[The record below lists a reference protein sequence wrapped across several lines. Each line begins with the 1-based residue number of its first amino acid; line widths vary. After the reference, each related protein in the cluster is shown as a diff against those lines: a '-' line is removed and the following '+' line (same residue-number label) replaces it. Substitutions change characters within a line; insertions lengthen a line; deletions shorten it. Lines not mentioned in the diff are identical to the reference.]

1 MNFFTLITAS
11 AVLLSLLAKGQI
23 PVNNAYAIT
32 SEKKGAYEWT
42 EVKLI
47 DLSTGNVVSNVFESN
62 KGQFNVFDARSLKEI
77 KLKKVNGVISDDD
90 NRPFSGLSA
99 ACAYDKKLNRLY
111 YAPMFINQLRY
122 IDLNAASPKVFIFQ
136 QEPFSGADN
145 LDAESNQVTRMV
157 IASDGNGYAL
167 NNDGAHLVKFTTDQ
181 KPVFTDLGSL
191 QNAPENGEMSI
202 SDANTS
208 WGGDMIA
215 DASGNLYLIS
225 AHNHLFKID
234 VQSRKAT
241 YIARIKGLP
250 EGFTTNGAAVNQDGQ
265 IVLTSAN
272 FVTAYYSVDVKTW
285 KATIIANNERVFN
298 TSDLANENLL
308 FKTALVSP
316 ASAISVAEK
325 ISIYPNPV
333 RTSSF
338 RVTFMNKESGRYN
351 IQLVDLAGRIT
362 SDKIVNIV
370 GPGQVSEIKIDP
382 GFTKGMY
389 MVKVLNN
396 NKKEI
401 FVKKIVVE

>member
-1 MNFFTLITAS
+1 MKFSTLITAA
-11 AVLLSLLAKGQI
+11 AVLFSLFAKAQSD
-23 PVNNAYAIT
+23 VNNAYAIT

-47 DLSTGNVVSNVFESN
+47 DLSNGNVVRNIFESN
-62 KGQFNVFDARSLKEI
+62 KGQFNVFDARSMKEI
-77 KLKKVNGVISDDD
+77 KLKKINGVVSDND
-90 NRPFSGLSA
+90 NMPFSGFSA

-122 IDLNAASPKVFIFQ
+122 IDLNAATPKVFIFQ
-136 QEPFSGADN
+136 QEPFSAADN
-145 LDAESNQVTRMV
+145 FDAESNQVTRMA

-181 KPVFTDLGSL
+181 KPVFTDLGPL
-191 QNAPENGEMSI
+191 LNAPENGEMSI

-225 AHNHLFKID
+225 SHNHLFKIN

-241 YIARIKGLP
+241 YIAKIKDLP
-250 EGFTTNGAAVNQDGQ
+250 EGFTTNGAAVNQQGQ

-272 FVTAYYSVDVKTW
+272 FVTAYYAVDVKTW
-285 KATIIANNERVFN
+285 KATIIANNEHVFN

-316 ASAISVAEK
+316 VSAISVNEK
-325 ISIYPNPV
+325 ISVYPNPV

-351 IQLVDLAGRIT
+351 IQLVDIAGRIT
-362 SDKIVNIV
+362 SDKVVSIS
-370 GPGQVSEIKIDP
+370 GPGQVSEIKMDP
-382 GFTKGMY
+382 GFAKGMY
-389 MVKVLNN
+389 MVKVLSN